1 MRAVKENLQSVSST
15 NQCKFKPDMFEFNT
29 RKLIVCAWLYMTV
42 ISENKTKSTYF
53 FPVIISFHNS
63 RSMTALLVMIL
74 DIGHLYIYI

>member
-1 MRAVKENLQSVSST
+1 
-15 NQCKFKPDMFEFNT
+15 
-29 RKLIVCAWLYMTV
+29 MTV

-74 DIGHLYIYI
+74 DIRHLYIYKYIIIFIIDKSISVVVCLRIQRAMQWS